1 MLSDKTVNRVRSV
14 KQKQYS
20 ESIVTLFK
28 CMAPILAMVS
38 GVAHST
44 SIDFSKLSNEQVRA
58 ALEVK
63 IRTVRHMALN
73 PVVVNA
79 VKDQNNENTEALIV
93 KRRGVA
99 WEKSAVTNA
108 LKQKIDGNNA
118 SNFLKRKVTSSTEF
132 SRALLTDSKG
142 ANVANYPSARSYT
155 HSKTESWSASWND
168 GNGVVYLSKPLLDK
182 RMGSHSVQISA
193 PVQDRGVTIG
203 VLMVDV
209 DIENYGANS
218 GDKKATSKKPAKA
231 KADAK
236 DAKTEKKQEK
246 KPEPVKVQSEN
257 VEPAEANSVEV
268 GSTEQ
273 SMPEATIEQV
283 ESGKIA
289 SETTN

>member
-1 MLSDKTVNRVRSV
+1 M

-20 ESIVTLFK
+20 ESIVTLLK

-44 SIDFSKLSNEQVRA
+44 SIDFSKLSNEQVRE

-79 VKDQNNENTEALIV
+79 VKDQNNKNTEALII

-99 WEKSAVTNA
+99 WKKSAVTNA
-108 LKQKIDGNNA
+108 LKQEIDGNNA
-118 SNFLKRKVTSSTEF
+118 SAFLKRKVTSSTEF
-132 SRALLTDSKG
+132 SRALLTDNNG

-155 HSKTESWSASWND
+155 HSKTDSWSKSWND
-168 GNGVVYLSKPLLDK
+168 GDGVIYLSKPLLDK

-209 DIENYGANS
+209 DIENYGART
-218 GDKKATSKKPAKA
+218 GDAKAASKKPAKA
-231 KADAK
+231 KANANPAQK
-236 DAKTEKKQEK
+236 DAKAVKQEQK
-246 KPEPVKVQSEN
+246 NAEPEKVQPESVKPEEV
-257 VEPAEANSVEV
+257 NSVEV

-273 SMPEATIEQV
+273 TIQEATLEQV
-283 ESGKIA
+283 GPDNIA